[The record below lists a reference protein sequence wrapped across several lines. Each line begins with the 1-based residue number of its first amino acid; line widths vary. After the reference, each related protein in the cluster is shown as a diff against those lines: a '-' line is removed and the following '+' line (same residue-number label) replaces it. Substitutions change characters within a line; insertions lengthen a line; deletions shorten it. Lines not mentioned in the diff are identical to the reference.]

1 MGSIRLRL
9 VLALILT
16 AEFFLAIS
24 LYNSQYNY
32 SLGAQEELDQGLI
45 EQGRLLLSWVYSS
58 EMVLEHPHAM
68 TTMPCL
74 KDVWICRVWIKRQLV
89 SQEGGG
95 QGFLVPSRTG
105 SLMTVTWQ
113 GKNYRIL
120 TIDHS
125 SDAVNLLIGKPISNR
140 TTDSFVHQMWEL
152 GRDVLLMT
160 PLILVLIWLLV
171 STCLNPLKHIRKEL
185 AARTPDQLDPV
196 SCQDVPLEILPLIET
211 INDLFERV
219 RSSLAIEKQFTADAA
234 HELRTPLAAL
244 KTQTQ
249 VALRVD
255 DEAEKRM
262 VLLNILQGVE
272 RTSRIV
278 KQLLTLA
285 RVDPLHQLDPKK
297 SVSLKGVISVVLHD
311 FESEMRKNNL
321 QLFVDA
327 PEDYRVMGYEEQLF
341 ILIRNLVENAVN
353 YTPKGGSIGLEL
365 QRTDSGH
372 ILLGVED
379 SGPGV
384 PLEERAHILN
394 RFYRVLGHQTGGSGL
409 GLSIVK
415 TIADHHQATIK
426 MSQGMR
432 YGGFRIEVFF

>member
-24 LYNSQYNY
+24 LYNSQNNY
-32 SLGAQEELDQGLI
+32 SLGVQEELDQGLL
-45 EQGRLLLSWVYSS
+45 EQGRIMLSWASPIAAAS
-58 EMVLEHPHAM
+58 GHPDKM
-68 TTMPCL
+68 TAIPCL

-95 QGFLVPSRTG
+95 KGFLLPSHSG
-105 SLMTVTWQ
+105 LMTVSWQ
-113 GKNYRIL
+113 GQNYRIL
-120 TIDHS
+120 TLFHS
-125 SDAVNLLIGKPISNR
+125 SDEVNLLIGKPLPNR
-140 TTDSFVHQMWEL
+140 LPDSFVLLMWEF

-171 STCLNPLKHIRKEL
+171 STSLNPLKHIRREL
-185 AARTPDQLDPV
+185 AARTPDQLEPIQ
-196 SCQDVPLEILPLIET
+196 CQDVPQEILPLIET
-211 INDLFERV
+211 INELFERV

-255 DEAEKRM
+255 NEAEKRA

-278 KQLLTLA
+278 NQLLTLA

-297 SVSLKGVISVVLHD
+297 LVSLKGVISVVLHD
-311 FESEMRKNNL
+311 FEGEMERNNL
-321 QLFVDA
+321 QLIVDA
-327 PEDYRVMGYEEQLF
+327 AEDYRVMGYEEQLF
-341 ILIRNLVENAVN
+341 ILIRNLVENAIN
-353 YTPKGGSIGLEL
+353 YTPKGGCVEVEL
-365 QRTDSGH
+365 KQTDSGRV
-372 ILLGVED
+372 LLGVED
-379 SGPGV
+379 SGLGV
-384 PLEERAHILN
+384 PPEERVKILN

-415 TIADHHQATIK
+415 TIADHHQAMIE
-426 MSQGMR
+426 MSQGKR
-432 YGGFRIEVFF
+432 YGGFRIEVIF